1 MWTTQ
6 ERPEEGRTMQAVVS
20 FQPLSFEGPNVVAQ
34 TFDHP
39 SERVEARLGSRLSLL
54 DLRLPFLGSCLP
66 RLGSCLPFLGSR
78 LPLLDLNEPLLGS
91 DEPLLNSRLRFGQPR
106 YLSGEFG
113 KLVRQGEQFLGQYET
128 AQLGPPLRMLFEQA
142 NDIMKIGN
150 VLQRGIHNCRQKPFL
165 SYSR

>member
-20 FQPLSFEGPNVVAQ
+20 FQPLSLEGPNVVAQ

-54 DLRLPFLGSCLP
+54 DLRLPFLGSRLP
-66 RLGSCLPFLGSR
+66 LLGSR